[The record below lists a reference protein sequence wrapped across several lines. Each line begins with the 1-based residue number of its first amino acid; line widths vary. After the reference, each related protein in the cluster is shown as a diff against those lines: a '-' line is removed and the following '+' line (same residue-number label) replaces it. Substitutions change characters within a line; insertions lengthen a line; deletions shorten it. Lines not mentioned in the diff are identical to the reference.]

1 MKGREGGRKGRTE
14 EGEGS
19 GERMERKEREK
30 GERMKRKGRKKGE
43 RKLFNKIKCTRWK
56 EKIIK

>member
-1 MKGREGGRKGRTE
+1 
-14 EGEGS
+14 
-19 GERMERKEREK
+19 MERKEREK

-43 RKLFNKIKCTRWK
+43 RKLFNKIKCRK